1 MSGRPRAALLALVV
15 ALVVVLVVGLAGAGR
30 DAAAQTIQGPQETRP
45 ELPPFVAPS
54 EPPTLAL
61 PDVELPQASDRERL
75 SSGLRIFVSGW
86 RVVGSTVFSEADFAA
101 ALAPYTGREIGSE
114 ELLAARDAVTRL
126 YVEKGYLSSGAT
138 LPDQDPDNGVI
149 ELQIVEGRLGEVSV
163 SGSRLLRD
171 SWLEARAR
179 RGAREPLN
187 VIELEQALELLQQA
201 PQIRRIDAR
210 LSPGPLRDESVLDLR
225 VEEAF
230 PIQLA
235 FRVAN
240 DISTSIGGER
250 AEATLA
256 DIDLTGNADT
266 LSATYSQGQGLSEWD
281 ASYDI
286 PITSFDTRL
295 ALAWNMSRSK
305 VVEEP
310 FRDLDVRSDRWNYS
324 ATLSQPLFETP
335 ASRLELGV
343 TGELQQSRLRILDEN
358 FGFTDGIDNGR
369 TKETIVR
376 AFASFFE
383 RSREQVIALRVSG
396 NFGLD
401 AFDATTSDDSS
412 IPDSRFTFWL
422 AQAQYARRLP
432 ESVASSQLIARLDL
446 QLAQDPLLPLNQL
459 SIGGMATVRGY
470 HVNQIVRD
478 SGAIASLELRVPI
491 LRDANG
497 RDQLQ
502 LAPFVDWGKAWNDE
516 DTFGM
521 RWLASVGL
529 GLRYQLA
536 DRANIAVYWGSPL
549 RHIEDQ
555 NGGGLQNSG
564 ISVEMSL
571 IAF

>member
-1 MSGRPRAALLALVV
+1 MAGRSRAALLALVF
-15 ALVVVLVVGLAGAGR
+15 ALVVGLAAASG
-30 DAAAQTIQGPQETRP
+30 DALAQTIQGPQETRP
-45 ELPPFVAPS
+45 ELPPYEAPS
-54 EPPTLAL
+54 DQPPLAL
-61 PDVELPQASDRERL
+61 PDVELPQAAERERL

-86 RVVGSTVFSEADFAA
+86 RVVGSSVFSDAELAT
-101 ALAPYTGREIGSE
+101 ALAPWTGREIGSE

-138 LPDQDPDNGVI
+138 LPDQDPENGVI
-149 ELQIVEGRLGEVSV
+149 ELRIVEGRLGEVSV
-163 SGSRLLRD
+163 TGSRWLRD
-171 SWLEARAR
+171 GWVEARAR
-179 RGAREPLN
+179 RGARQPLN
-187 VIELEQALELLQQA
+187 VVELEQALELLQQA

-210 LSPGPLRDESVLDLR
+210 LAPGPRPDESVLDLR

-230 PIQLA
+230 PFQLG

-240 DISTSIGGER
+240 DIATSIGGER

-266 LSATYSQGQGLSEWD
+266 LRATYSQGQGLSEWD

-286 PITSFDTRL
+286 PFTKWDTRL
-295 ALAWNMSRSK
+295 ALAWNQSRSK

-310 FRDLDVRSDRWNYS
+310 FSDLDVRSDRSSYS
-324 ATLSQPLFETP
+324 VTLSQPLFETP
-335 ASRLELGV
+335 ASSLELGS
-343 TGELQQSRLRILDEN
+343 TFELQQSRLRILGED
-358 FGFTDGIDNGR
+358 FGFTEGIDNGR

-376 AFASFFE
+376 AFVSFFE
-383 RSREQVIALRVSG
+383 RSREQVLALRVSG
-396 NFGLD
+396 NIGLD
-401 AFDATTSDDSS
+401 AFDSTISDDSS
-412 IPDSRFTFWL
+412 IPDSRFTFLL

-432 ESVASSQLIARLDL
+432 ESWRSSQLIARLDL
-446 QLAQDPLLPLNQL
+446 QLAQDPLLPLDQL

-497 RDQLQ
+497 RDRLQ
-502 LAPFVDWGKAWNDE
+502 LAPFADWGKGWNDR

-536 DRANIAVYWGSPL
+536 DRANFAVYWGSPL
-549 RHIEDQ
+549 RHIDDQ